1 MRPLFLDYQRP
12 ARRFGPAGL
21 LLLAAG
27 AAAIVV
33 TLVDYRG
40 ITSELSGLQM
50 QADMLDVRPN
60 RKALDRM
67 LKADDSRRPGEETRQ
82 IDQVLRQLETPWG
95 AIFEAVESASSNK
108 IALLGLQPDTQQ
120 RLLRIIAE
128 ARTQDDMLDNV
139 KRLGASAAL
148 ADVHLVNHQ
157 LQTQD
162 PNHPLRFTVQA
173 TFAVQP

>member
-12 ARRFGPAGL
+12 ARRFGPGGL

-40 ITSELSGLQM
+40 ITRELSGLQM

-67 LKADDSRRPGEETRQ
+67 LKTDDSRRPGEETRQ

-95 AIFEAVESASSNK
+95 AIFESVESASSK
-108 IALLGLQPDTQQ
+108 EIALLGLQPDTQQ

-128 ARTQDDMLDNV
+128 ARTQDDMLDYV
-139 KRLGASAAL
+139 KRLGAGAAL
-148 ADVHLVNHQ
+148 SDVHLVNHQ